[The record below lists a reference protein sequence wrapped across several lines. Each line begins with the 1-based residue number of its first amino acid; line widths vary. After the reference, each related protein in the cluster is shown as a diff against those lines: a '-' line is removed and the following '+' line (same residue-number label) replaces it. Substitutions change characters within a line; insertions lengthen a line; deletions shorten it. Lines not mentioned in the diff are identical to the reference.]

1 MGPGRLRGQRQR
13 GNHERENPWHK
24 TFAGSGHAGRAGLF
38 LDSGGAL
45 FRRPADHYHRLPV
58 SGGDVHGAVRLC
70 GAGRGDP
77 DGRHQRPAAAA
88 AGGGRTDQRR
98 RRGGAGLRG
107 PGDAGP
113 PEGDPIP
120 PYPDRTVAVRGGG
133 GAGGGGL
140 SATGRPDPPDDPRL
154 PGRSGGGPA
163 GHGGGL
169 RSRAAEPGD
178 EAGLHVFRHG
188 GPVRPDGGA
197 PEPVEQP
204 AGPGGKLCPADHR
217 AAGGALFRRGGRI

>member
-45 FRRPADHYHRLPV
+45 FRRPADHHHRLPV

-88 AGGGRTDQRR
+88 AGGGRADQRR

-133 GAGGGGL
+133 GRWGRRSL
-140 SATGRPDPPDDPRL
+140 CDWTPRSSRRSATTGALWRRT
-154 PGRSGGGPA
+154 GWTR
-163 GHGGGL
+163 
-169 RSRAAEPGD
+169 RRTAEPSC
-178 EAGLHVFRHG
+178 
-188 GPVRPDGGA
+188 GA
-197 PEPVEQP
+197 W
-204 AGPGGKLCPADHR
+204 
-217 AAGGALFRRGGRI
+217 